1 MARHAEKRMQM
12 RVRHG
17 GIGGVVRMKLE
28 DVLSI
33 TKGEKTNLD
42 KDLAVKKKR
51 GHQTTVIVHQQ
62 SRHAIPGEAVRRIG
76 ERLGIVA
83 KGQAIEEL
91 HQDVHKLYRY

>member
-1 MARHAEKRMQM
+1 MARHTEKRMQM
-12 RVRHG
+12 RVRHC

-33 TKGEKTNLD
+33 IEREKSNLD
-42 KDLAVKKKR
+42 KDLAVKEKR

-76 ERLGIVA
+76 E
-83 KGQAIEEL
+83 
-91 HQDVHKLYRY
+91 

>member
-1 MARHAEKRMQM
+1 MARHTEKRMQM
-12 RVRHG
+12 RVRHC

-33 TKGEKTNLD
+33 IEREKANLD
-42 KDLAVKKKR
+42 KDLAVKEKR

-76 ERLGIVA
+76 E
-83 KGQAIEEL
+83 
-91 HQDVHKLYRY
+91 

>member
-1 MARHAEKRMQM
+1 
-12 RVRHG
+12 
-17 GIGGVVRMKLE
+17 MKLE

-62 SRHAIPGEAVRRIG
+62 SRHAIPGEKVHRIG
-76 ERLGIVA
+76 E
-83 KGQAIEEL
+83 
-91 HQDVHKLYRY
+91 